1 VLNLASDQAQGLLP
15 QTLIADVIDP
25 R

>member
-1 VLNLASDQAQGLLP
+1 VLNLGSDQAQGLLP